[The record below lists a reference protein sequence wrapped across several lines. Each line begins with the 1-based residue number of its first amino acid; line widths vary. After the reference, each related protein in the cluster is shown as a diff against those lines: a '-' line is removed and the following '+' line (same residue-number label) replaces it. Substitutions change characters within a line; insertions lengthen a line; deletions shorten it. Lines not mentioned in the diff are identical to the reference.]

1 MSIEDF
7 SSFEETLINHV
18 GLVFPIELARALTS
32 QHVAIFLSAK
42 LDYEQKKH
50 LNMITFRE
58 KDGMW
63 LIGFNSEVSKN
74 SIEGKTLVFDY
85 MERGQSFD
93 IKVVSPDFIRAN
105 TKDYTYK
112 IKNAFINVEPEIV
125 KQYLQAL
132 HDNEVVEGE
141 DWKPA
146 FKISDE
152 RFKEFPKVRTGT
164 YYAKVS
170 LTPEQFKYVSRH
182 ILGNKSIGN
191 INSKINLLGR
201 HKFCFRCFDLNHEI
215 KDCCESENDK
225 ICNFCK
231 KSGHIQKD
239 CKQRI
244 ESIICYAC
252 GNRGH
257 MSNSCQVN
265 EKERKCRK
273 CNQIGHL
280 ANECNLLKFLD
291 LNQKSKETSFEES
304 EENEYMAN
312 TNEAEITQTISE
324 NNYFEN
330 DFNDTI
336 PVTPGKENYKES
348 EYTTS
353 SNSADLIETTSQ
365 SNVKKRSNNVMD
377 KSMERSEN
385 LVNIENNSLQK
396 KKILIQKFQLF

>member
-1 MSIEDF
+1 
-7 SSFEETLINHV
+7 
-18 GLVFPIELARALTS
+18 
-32 QHVAIFLSAK
+32 
-42 LDYEQKKH
+42 
-50 LNMITFRE
+50 
-58 KDGMW
+58 
-63 LIGFNSEVSKN
+63 
-74 SIEGKTLVFDY
+74 
-85 MERGQSFD
+85 
-93 IKVVSPDFIRAN
+93 
-105 TKDYTYK
+105 
-112 IKNAFINVEPEIV
+112 
-125 KQYLQAL
+125 
-132 HDNEVVEGE
+132 
-141 DWKPA
+141 
-146 FKISDE
+146 
-152 RFKEFPKVRTGT
+152 
-164 YYAKVS
+164 
-170 LTPEQFKYVSRH
+170 
-182 ILGNKSIGN
+182 
-191 INSKINLLGR
+191 
-201 HKFCFRCFDLNHEI
+201 
-215 KDCCESENDK
+215 
-225 ICNFCK
+225 
-231 KSGHIQKD
+231 
-239 CKQRI
+239 
-244 ESIICYAC
+244 
-252 GNRGH
+252 

-396 KKILIQKFQLF
+396 KKKINSKIPVNLNSE